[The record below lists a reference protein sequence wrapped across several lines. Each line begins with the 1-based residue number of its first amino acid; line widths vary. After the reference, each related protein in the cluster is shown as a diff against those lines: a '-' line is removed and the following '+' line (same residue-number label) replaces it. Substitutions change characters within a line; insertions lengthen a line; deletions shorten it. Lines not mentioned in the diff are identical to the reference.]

1 MLNNHIADFIKK
13 KFNVEI
19 NDFMMNDKYFYD
31 CLNVKYP
38 KELYFYSYKFIP
50 SDEFIILYYLF
61 YLNKKKKNLNILDLG
76 SGWGKWSI
84 LNSKISSIF
93 NNVHYKFTNVEALK
107 KRENQLK
114 KVLKLNK
121 FEKQNIININ
131 QPIDISAKKVNF
143 HNGKTHEW
151 FGQSIT
157 INDHKI
163 NKIKNFFNRILNKN
177 NILYNLNTITLE
189 NVIRNDTIDLCI
201 IDIQGLE
208 LDLIDKNIDLIK
220 SKIKYLIIGTHNK
233 NTEMSKNKDNHTL
246 LLNLINKINFDIQF
260 ECEEKKIKNFYKIN
274 ITCAEDGIIVAKNKE
289 FNDL

>member
-1 MLNNHIADFIKK
+1 MLNNHIANFIKK

-19 NDFMMNDKYFYD
+19 NDFIMNDKYFYD
-31 CLNVKYP
+31 CLNIKYP
-38 KELYFYSYKFIP
+38 KELYFNSYKFIP

-61 YLNKKKKNLNILDLG
+61 YLNKKKKNLSILDLG

-93 NNVHYKFTNVEALK
+93 NNVNYKFTNVEALK

-143 HNGKTHEW
+143 YNGKTHEW

-177 NILYNLNTITLE
+177 NILYNLNTIALE
-189 NVIRNDTIDLCI
+189 NVISNDTIDLCI

-233 NTEMSKNKDNHTL
+233 NTEMSKNKDNHPL

-260 ECEEKKIKNFYKIN
+260 ECEEKKIKNFYEIN

>member
-1 MLNNHIADFIKK
+1 MINNYIADFIKK
-13 KFNVEI
+13 KFNVRI
-19 NDFMMNDKYFYD
+19 NDFIINDKYFYD
-31 CLNVKYP
+31 CLDIKYP
-38 KELYFYSYKFIP
+38 KKLYFYSYKFTP

-93 NNVHYKFTNVEALK
+93 NNVDYKFINVEALK

-143 HNGKTHEW
+143 YNGKTHEW

-163 NKIKNFFNRILNKN
+163 NKIKNFFNRIFNKY

-189 NVIRNDTIDLCI
+189 NIINDEIINLCLM
-201 IDIQGLE
+201 DIQGLE
-208 LDLIDKNIDLIK
+208 LDLIDKNIDLIRN
-220 SKIKYLIIGTHNK
+220 KIKYLIIGTHNK
-233 NTEMSKNKDNHTL
+233 NTEMSKNRDNHNN
-246 LLNLINKINFDIQF
+246 LLNLLNNINFEIEF
-260 ECEEKKIKNFYKIN
+260 ECKEKEVKNFYGIN
-274 ITCAEDGIIVAKNKE
+274 ITCAEDGIIVAKNKKY
-289 FNDL
+289 NDF

>member
-1 MLNNHIADFIKK
+1 MLNSDIASLIKH

-19 NDFMMNDKYFYD
+19 KDFVINDKYFYD
-31 CLNVKYP
+31 CLNIKYP

-61 YLNKKKKNLNILDLG
+61 FLNQKKNLNILDLG

-84 LNSKISSIF
+84 INSKISLIF
-93 NNVHYKFTNVEALK
+93 NNKNYKFTNVEALK
-107 KRENQLK
+107 KRENQLL
-114 KVLKLNK
+114 KVLKLNQ

-143 HNGKTHEW
+143 YNGKTDEW

-189 NVIRNDTIDLCI
+189 NIIKDEIIDLCLM
-201 IDIQGLE
+201 DIQGLE

-220 SKIKYLIIGTHNK
+220 NKIKYLIIGTHNK
-233 NTEMSKNKDNHTL
+233 NTEMSKNRDNHNN
-246 LLNLINKINFDIQF
+246 LLNLLNNINFEIKF
-260 ECEEKKIKNFYKIN
+260 ECKEKEVKNFYGIN

>member
-1 MLNNHIADFIKK
+1 MPNNIIADFIKK

-19 NDFMMNDKYFYD
+19 NGFTINDKYFYD
-31 CLNVKYP
+31 CLNIKYP
-38 KELYFYSYKFIP
+38 KELYFNSYKFTP
-50 SDEFIILYYLF
+50 SNEFIILYYLF

-76 SGWGKWSI
+76 SGCGKWSI
-84 LNSKISSIF
+84 FNSKISLIF
-93 NNVHYKFTNVEALK
+93 NNVDYKFTNIEALK

-121 FEKQNIININ
+121 FRSQNIININ
-131 QPIDISAKKVNF
+131 QPVDISAKKVNF
-143 HNGKTHEW
+143 YNGKTLEW

-163 NKIKNFFNRILNKN
+163 NKVKNFFNRIFNKY

-189 NVIRNDTIDLCI
+189 NIISDEIIDLCLM
-201 IDIQGLE
+201 DIQGLE

-220 SKIKYLIIGTHNK
+220 KKMRYLIIGTHNK
-233 NTEMSKNKDNHTL
+233 NTEMSKNRDNHNN
-246 LLNLINKINFDIQF
+246 LLNLLNKINFDIQF
-260 ECEEKKIKNFYKIN
+260 ECKEKEAKDFYGIN
-274 ITCAEDGIIVAKNKE
+274 ITCAKDGIIVAKNKE

>member
-1 MLNNHIADFIKK
+1 MLNNNIADFIKK

-19 NDFMMNDKYFYD
+19 NDFIINDKYFYD
-31 CLNVKYP
+31 CLNIKYP

-61 YLNKKKKNLNILDLG
+61 YLNKKKKNLSILDLG

-93 NNVHYKFTNVEALK
+93 NNVNYKFTNVEALK

-121 FEKQNIININ
+121 FEKQNIFNIN
-131 QPIDISAKKVNF
+131 RPIDISVKKVNF
-143 HNGKTHEW
+143 YNGKTHEW

-189 NVIRNDTIDLCI
+189 NVISNETIDLCI

-233 NTEMSKNKDNHTL
+233 NTEMSKNKDSHTL

-260 ECEEKKIKNFYKIN
+260 ECEEKVIKNFYGIN
-274 ITCAEDGIIVAKNKE
+274 ITCPEDGIIVAKNKE

>member
-1 MLNNHIADFIKK
+1 MLNNIIADFIKK

-19 NDFMMNDKYFYD
+19 DDLIINNKYFYD
-31 CLNVKYP
+31 CLNIKYP
-38 KELYFYSYKFIP
+38 KELYFYSYKFTP

-84 LNSKISSIF
+84 FNSKISLIF
-93 NNVHYKFTNVEALK
+93 NNVNYKFTNVEALK

-121 FEKQNIININ
+121 FRSQNIININ
-131 QPIDISAKKVNF
+131 QPVDISAKKVNF
-143 HNGKTHEW
+143 YNGKTLEW

-163 NKIKNFFNRILNKN
+163 NKVKNFFNRIFNKY

-189 NVIRNDTIDLCI
+189 NIISDEIIDLCLM
-201 IDIQGLE
+201 DIQGLE

-220 SKIKYLIIGTHNK
+220 KKMRYLIIGTHNK
-233 NTEMSKNKDNHTL
+233 NTEMSKNRDNHNN
-246 LLNLINKINFDIQF
+246 LLNLLNKINFDIQF
-260 ECEEKKIKNFYKIN
+260 ECKEKEAKNFYGIN
-274 ITCAEDGIIVAKNKE
+274 ITCSEDGVIVAKNKKY
-289 FNDL
+289 NDF

>member
-1 MLNNHIADFIKK
+1 MLNNYIADFIKK
-13 KFNVEI
+13 KFDVRI
-19 NDFMMNDKYFYD
+19 NYFIINDKYFYD
-31 CLNVKYP
+31 CLDIKYP
-38 KELYFYSYKFIP
+38 KELYFYSYKFTP

-84 LNSKISSIF
+84 LNSKISLIF
-93 NNVHYKFTNVEALK
+93 NNADYKFTNVEALK
-107 KRENQLK
+107 KRGNQLK

-131 QPIDISAKKVNF
+131 QPIDISVKKVNF
-143 HNGKTHEW
+143 YNGKTHEW
-151 FGQSIT
+151 FGQSIA

-163 NKIKNFFNRILNKN
+163 NKIKNFFNRILNNN

-189 NVIRNDTIDLCI
+189 NIINDEIIDLCLM
-201 IDIQGLE
+201 DIQGLE
-208 LDLIDKNIDLIK
+208 LDLIDKNINLIK
-220 SKIKYLIIGTHNK
+220 KKIKYLIIGTHGK
-233 NTEMSKNKDNHTL
+233 NTEMSRNKDNHTL
-246 LLNLINKINFDIQF
+246 LLNLINKINFDIYF
-260 ECEEKKIKNFYKIN
+260 ECEEKEIKNFYGIN

>member
-1 MLNNHIADFIKK
+1 MI
-13 KFNVEI
+13 
-19 NDFMMNDKYFYD
+19 NDKYFYD
-31 CLNVKYP
+31 CLDIKYP
-38 KELYFYSYKFIP
+38 KELYFYSYKFTP

-61 YLNKKKKNLNILDLG
+61 YLNKKKKNLSILDLG

-93 NNVHYKFTNVEALK
+93 NNVNYKFTNVEALK
-107 KRENQLK
+107 KRKNQLK

-121 FEKQNIININ
+121 FEKKNIININ

-143 HNGKTHEW
+143 YNGKTHEW

-189 NVIRNDTIDLCI
+189 NIINDEIIDLCLM
-201 IDIQGLE
+201 DIQGLE

-220 SKIKYLIIGTHNK
+220 KKIKYLIIGTHGK
-233 NTEMSKNKDNHTL
+233 NTEMSRNKDNHTL

-260 ECEEKKIKNFYKIN
+260 ECEEKEIKNFYGIN

-289 FNDL
+289 YNDL

>member
-1 MLNNHIADFIKK
+1 MLNNYIADFIKK

-19 NDFMMNDKYFYD
+19 NDFIINDKYFYD
-31 CLNVKYP
+31 CLNIKYP

-61 YLNKKKKNLNILDLG
+61 YLNKKKKNLSILDLG

-93 NNVHYKFTNVEALK
+93 NNVNYKFTNVEALK

-121 FEKQNIININ
+121 FEKQNIFNIN
-131 QPIDISAKKVNF
+131 RPIDISVKKVNF
-143 HNGKTHEW
+143 YNGKTHEW

-189 NVIRNDTIDLCI
+189 NVISNETIDLCI

-233 NTEMSKNKDNHTL
+233 NTEMSKNKDSHTL

-260 ECEEKKIKNFYKIN
+260 ECEKKKIKNFYEIN
-274 ITCAEDGIIVAKNKE
+274 ITCAEDGIIVAKNKA

>member
-1 MLNNHIADFIKK
+1 MLNNHITDFIKK

-19 NDFMMNDKYFYD
+19 NDFIMNDKYFYD
-31 CLNVKYP
+31 CLNIKYP

-61 YLNKKKKNLNILDLG
+61 YLNKKRRNLNILDLG

-93 NNVHYKFTNVEALK
+93 NNVNYKFINVEALK

-143 HNGKTHEW
+143 YNGKTHEW

-157 INDHKI
+157 INDPKI

-189 NVIRNDTIDLCI
+189 NVISNDTIDLCI

-220 SKIKYLIIGTHNK
+220 IKIKYLIIGTHNK
-233 NTEMSKNKDNHTL
+233 ITEMSKNKDNHTL

-260 ECEEKKIKNFYKIN
+260 ECEEKKIKNFYEIN

>member
-19 NDFMMNDKYFYD
+19 NDFIMNDKYFYD
-31 CLNVKYP
+31 CLNIKYP
-38 KELYFYSYKFIP
+38 KELYFNSYKFIP

-61 YLNKKKKNLNILDLG
+61 YLNKKKKNLSILDLG

-93 NNVHYKFTNVEALK
+93 NNVNYKFTNVEALK

-143 HNGKTHEW
+143 YNGKTHEW

-177 NILYNLNTITLE
+177 NILYNLNTIALE
-189 NVIRNDTIDLCI
+189 NVISNDTIDLCI

-233 NTEMSKNKDNHTL
+233 NTEMSKNKDNHPL

-260 ECEEKKIKNFYKIN
+260 ECEEKKIKNFYEIN

>member
-1 MLNNHIADFIKK
+1 MHLKGKSVLPEPRWREIEMSKLVKSLRDRTALKYMGNCKCMNCQLMPRPMIDAVADRI
-13 KFNVEI
+13 EA
-19 NDFMMNDKYFYD
+19 
-31 CLNVKYP
+31 L
-38 KELYFYSYKFIP
+38 EAALRS
-50 SDEFIILYYLF
+50 II
-61 YLNKKKKNLNILDLG
+61 
-76 SGWGKWSI
+76 
-84 LNSKISSIF
+84 
-93 NNVHYKFTNVEALK
+93 VHCEVPAPPNVEALK

-143 HNGKTHEW
+143 YNGKTHEW

-189 NVIRNDTIDLCI
+189 NIINDEIIDLCLM
-201 IDIQGLE
+201 DIQGLE

-220 SKIKYLIIGTHNK
+220 KKIKYLIIGTHGK
-233 NTEMSKNKDNHTL
+233 NTEMSRNKDNHTL

-260 ECEEKKIKNFYKIN
+260 ECEEKEIKNFYGIN
-274 ITCAEDGIIVAKNKE
+274 ITCGEDGIIVAKNKE
-289 FNDL
+289 YNDL

>member
-1 MLNNHIADFIKK
+1 MLNTYIADFIKE
-13 KFNVEI
+13 KFDFQI
-19 NDFMMNDKYFYD
+19 NNFTTNDKYFYD
-31 CLNVKYP
+31 CLNIKYP
-38 KELYFYSYKFIP
+38 KEFYFYSYKFIT

-61 YLNKKKKNLNILDLG
+61 FLNKKKKNLNILDLG

-84 LNSKISSIF
+84 INCKISLIF
-93 NNVHYKFTNVEALK
+93 NNLNYKFTNVEALK
-107 KRENQLK
+107 KREKQLK
-114 KVLKLNK
+114 KILKLNK
-121 FEKQNIININ
+121 FENQNIININ
-131 QPIDISAKKVNF
+131 QPIDTSVKKVNF
-143 HNGKTHEW
+143 YNGKTYEW

-163 NKIKNFFNRILNKN
+163 NKIKNFFNKILNKN

-189 NVIRNDTIDLCI
+189 KIINNEMIDLCI

-220 SKIKYLIIGTHNK
+220 NKIKYLIIGTHNK
-233 NTEMSKNKDNHTL
+233 NTEMSKNKDNHNL
-246 LLNLINKINFDIQF
+246 LLNLINKINFDIHF
-260 ECEEKKIKNFYKIN
+260 DCNEKEVKNFYGID